1 MSPFRPLVFLGL
13 LASAAAPAS
22 AQVVSESNR
31 EAGHASE
38 SRWRVGLAVASR
50 EGVYAG
56 EDDRTLVFPN
66 VSYEGERF
74 FWRGVQAGVHLFS
87 REGFVLD
94 GYVAGRFD
102 GIDADDFGIPELAER
117 GIDRRLLEDRDDAAD
132 VGMSARWR
140 GAAGE
145 LELDARA
152 DVTGTSEGYQASLA
166 YRHPFQAGSW
176 QLTPGV
182 GVRWLSSDLADYY
195 YGTLDEEIA
204 RGVVRYRP
212 GSATVPNASLTV
224 LRPFAE
230 KWLFIASAEY
240 RRLPSALRDSPL
252 IDRDADGGTT
262 VMVGFSR
269 GF

>member
-1 MSPFRPLVFLGL
+1 MSSVRPLVCLGL
-13 LASAAAPAS
+13 LVCAAAPVS

-31 EAGHASE
+31 EAGQASA
-38 SRWRVGLAVASR
+38 SRWRIGLAVASR
-50 EGVYAG
+50 EGIYAG

-74 FWRGVQAGVHLFS
+74 FWRGAQAGLHLFS
-87 REGFVLD
+87 RGGFVLD
-94 GYVAGRFD
+94 GYVAGRLD
-102 GIDADDFGIPELAER
+102 GVDADDFGVTELAER

-152 DVTGTSEGYQASLA
+152 DVTSTSEGQQASIT
-166 YRHPFQAGSW
+166 YRYPFRAGGW

-212 GSATVPNASLTV
+212 GSVTVPTASLI
-224 LRPFAE
+224 LMRPFAE

-252 IDRDADGGTT
+252 VERDTDGGAT

>member
-1 MSPFRPLVFLGL
+1 MSPFRPFVFLGL
-13 LASAAAPAS
+13 LASAAVPAT

-31 EAGHASE
+31 EAGRASD
-38 SRWRVGLAVASR
+38 SRWRAGLAVASR
-50 EGVYAG
+50 GGIYAG

-66 VSYEGERF
+66 VSYEGDRF

-87 REGFVLD
+87 RNGFVLD

-102 GIDADDFGIPELAER
+102 GVDADDFGIPELAAR
-117 GIDRRLLEDRDDAAD
+117 GIDRRLLEDRDDGAD

-166 YRHPFQAGSW
+166 YRRAFQAGRW
-176 QLTPGV
+176 QWTPGI

-212 GSATVPNASLTV
+212 GSATVPHAGLTV
-224 LRPFAE
+224 LRPFADR
-230 KWLFIASAEY
+230 WLFIASAEY

-252 IDRDADGGTT
+252 VERGVDGGTT